1 MPEVRDAPRILVVT
15 AHPDDVDFG
24 AAGTVA
30 TWTEQGIDVTYCI
43 VTDGA
48 AGSADPTIDLA
59 ALAEIRQA
67 EQRKAAAE
75 VGVTDLH
82 FLAYPDGALELSMA
96 LRRDLS
102 RVIRIVRPE
111 RVVAQSPE
119 RNWDRIRASHPDH
132 LVAGEAT
139 LQAVYPDA
147 RNPYAHRGAAR
158 RRARAAR
165 RRGGLAHGLTA
176 DGSRPSTSPRP
187 SSARSRRCSA
197 TEARS
202 PIQRSSRTSSAPGR
216 LRTRRASTCRR
227 VTSPRAS
234 RSSTRGSSCVPGPDA
249 GAGFNLRKSGNRFST
264 RERANASAPDFDL
277 VRRPSWQRYAACR
290 GQDIEEF
297 FPAEGSGATRTAAI
311 CARCPVAEECLA
323 YALDNPGLKGV
334 WAGTSERRRRRM
346 RMATG

>member
-147 RNPYAHRGAAR
+147 RNPYAHAELLAE
-158 RRARAAR
+158 
-165 RRGGLAHGLTA
+165 GLEPHVVEEVWLMA
-176 DGSRPSTSPRP
+176 SPRTGVAVDITATIERKIAALL
-187 SSARSRRCSA
+187 SHRSQIA
-197 TEARS
+197 DPEKLADIVRS
-202 PIQRSSRTSSAPGR
+202 WTA
-216 LRTRRASTCRR
+216 
-227 VTSPRAS
+227 
-234 RSSTRGSSCVPGPDA
+234 
-249 GAGFNLRKSGNRFST
+249 
-264 RERANASAPDFDL
+264 ANAASFDM
-277 VRRPSWQRYAACR
+277 PE
-290 GQDIEEF
+290 GHF
-297 FPAEGSGATRTAAI
+297 AESFQVVDTR
-311 CARCPVAEECLA
+311 
-323 YALDNPGLKGV
+323 
-334 WAGTSERRRRRM
+334 
-346 RMATG
+346 